1 MDEQQEYTLEMSP
14 ESVKAAL
21 ASTRSLLTAPS
32 SAEVKGD
39 GPKQTKQWYE
49 LFAIVSTKIGPNK
62 KRPGVAQLEVE
73 LVVSPEGDDLTNV
86 GRHHWQYF
94 FVNPQS
100 KKNDEDW
107 DNNNR
112 NLGNIHNLLR
122 ACGLSDQ
129 VDGYLEQGLKVPY
142 QVFFGGDRPMVGQMV
157 RARVREYINRDGEPQ
172 QDVSRFWKHE

>member
-14 ESVKAAL
+14 ETVKAAL
-21 ASTRSLLTAPS
+21 ASSRSLLTAPS
-32 SAEVKGD
+32 HAEVRGD

-49 LFAIVSTKIGPNK
+49 LFAVVGTKIGPNK
-62 KRPGVAQLEVE
+62 KRPELGQVEVE
-73 LVVSPEGDDLTNV
+73 FVVSPEGDDLTNV

-94 FVNPQS
+94 FVNPKS
-100 KKNDEDW
+100 RKGDEDW

-112 NLGNIHNLLR
+112 NLSNMHNLLR
-122 ACGLSDQ
+122 ACGMGDRI
-129 VDGYLEQGLKVPY
+129 DGYLDANEKVPY
-142 QVFFGGDRPMVGQMV
+142 QEFFAGERPMVGLVV